1 VETDLMDES
10 SRITSALNLARF
22 LLIRDRESDRTS
34 IYKLL
39 KSSDYLYELQ
49 KALELSKAHYKL
61 EINKLKQ
68 SRADDLGD
76 KIDIQV
82 GSEGFKSMPTR
93 DEQVFA
99 LENAMKTFDLLESLR
114 IRANELLHQDAF

>member
-1 VETDLMDES
+1 MDES